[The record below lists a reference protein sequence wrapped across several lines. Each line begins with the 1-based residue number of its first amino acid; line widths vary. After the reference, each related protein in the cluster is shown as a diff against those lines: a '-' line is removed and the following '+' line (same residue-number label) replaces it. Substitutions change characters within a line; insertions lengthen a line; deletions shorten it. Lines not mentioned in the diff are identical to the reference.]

1 MLTVHKD
8 IRGASTHRN
17 RKLRCVIF
25 EGGVTRDYVIAK
37 FMDRKSWYL
46 VPNYSSDEWTL
57 STIGPFKKLSHA
69 YAAYRVLPCSSAGK
83 I

>member
-1 MLTVHKD
+1 MLTIHRD

-17 RKLRCVIF
+17 RKLRCVGY
-25 EGGVTRDYVIAK
+25 ERGVTRDYVIAK
-37 FMDRKSWYL
+37 FTDRKRWYL

-57 STIGPFKKLSHA
+57 STIGPFEKLSHA

>member
-1 MLTVHKD
+1 MFTVRKD
-8 IRGASTHRN
+8 IRGALTHRN
-17 RKLRCVIF
+17 RKLRCVIY

-37 FMDRKSWYL
+37 FMDCKSWYL

-57 STIGPFKKLSHA
+57 PTIGPFKKLSHA
-69 YAAYRVLPCSSAGK
+69 CAAYRVLPCSSVGK